1 MHTPAAPSLAPRTA
15 PKANK
20 GGPMSLIQE
29 KVNQAVEILNE
40 HEIDMWLTFVRETSG
55 VRDPALD
62 FLIGANDLTWPSALI
77 LTRKGEKVAMIGNLE
92 KDAISRL
99 NVFNTVLGYDTAIS
113 DLLRDTIT
121 RLNPD
126 RIAVNT
132 SRNNVHADG
141 LTHAMYEIL
150 REHLKGTPY
159 AERLISAEPV
169 INALRGRKTPAE
181 LARIRKAVEI
191 TDEIYKRTFDFIK
204 VGKTE
209 IEIGEYMHK
218 LAHEYGVTYA
228 WPAESCPAVNS
239 GPDSP
244 IGHSGPTEIK
254 VERGHIIP
262 FDFGVK
268 YEDYCSDIQRVA
280 YVLRAGE
287 TEAPPEVQRGFIT
300 VRTAIEKSREAMK
313 AGVTG
318 NSIDVISRE
327 IVTDAGYP
335 EYPHALG
342 HQLGRAAHD
351 GGALLGP
358 LWEKYGDSPNQKLE
372 VGQVF
377 TIEPGLAVKG
387 CGHIGLEEDV
397 TITENGAEYLG
408 EPQREIVLI
417 RGQ

>member
-1 MHTPAAPSLAPRTA
+1 
-15 PKANK
+15 
-20 GGPMSLIQE
+20 MSLFQE
-29 KVNQAVEILNE
+29 KVNQAIEILKE

-55 VRDPALD
+55 IRDPALD

-254 VERGHIIP
+254 VERGHIIH

-342 HQLGRAAHD
+342 HQLGRVAHD

-417 RGQ
+417 RG

>member
-1 MHTPAAPSLAPRTA
+1 
-15 PKANK
+15 
-20 GGPMSLIQE
+20 MSLIQE
-29 KVNQAVEILNE
+29 KVNQAIEILKE
-40 HEIDMWLTFVRETSG
+40 GQTDLWLTFVRETSG

-62 FLIGANDLTWPSALI
+62 LLIGPNDLTWPSALI
-77 LTRKGEKVAMIGNLE
+77 LTRQGEKIAILGNLE

-99 NVFNTVLGYDTAIS
+99 NVFDTIIGYDTAVS
-113 DLLRDTIT
+113 GPLRDTIT
-121 RLNPD
+121 RLKPD

-150 REHLKGTPY
+150 REHLKDTPY
-159 AERLISAEPV
+159 ADRLVSAESI

-181 LARIRKAVEI
+181 LERIRKAVEI
-191 TDEIYKRTFDFIK
+191 TDEIYEKTFDFIK
-204 VGKTE
+204 LGMTE
-209 IEIGEYMHK
+209 LEIGEYMHK
-218 LAHEYGVTYA
+218 LAQAYKVGFA
-228 WPAESCPAVNS
+228 WPEENCPAVNS
-239 GPDSP
+239 GPNSSV
-244 IGHSGPTEIK
+244 GHSGPTNIK
-254 VERGHIIP
+254 VERGHIIH

-268 YEDYCSDIQRVA
+268 YDDYCSDIQRVV
-280 YVLRAGE
+280 YVLREGE

-300 VRTAIEKSREAMK
+300 IRTAIEKSREAMQ

-335 EYPHALG
+335 EYQHALG
-342 HQLGRAAHD
+342 HQLGRVAHD

-358 LWEKYGDSPNQKLE
+358 LWEKYGDSPNQTLE

-377 TIEPGLAVKG
+377 TIEPSLAVPSYG
-387 CGHIGLEEDV
+387 QMSLEEDV
-397 TITENGAEYLG
+397 VITDQGAEYIG

-417 RGQ
+417 KG